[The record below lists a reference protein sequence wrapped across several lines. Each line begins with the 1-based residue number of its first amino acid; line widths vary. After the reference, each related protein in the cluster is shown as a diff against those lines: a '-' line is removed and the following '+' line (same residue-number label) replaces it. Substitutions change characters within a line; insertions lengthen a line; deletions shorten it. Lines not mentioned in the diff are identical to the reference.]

1 MNIIQCFYM
10 DFVKTYLISLVVL
23 FPIDLVWLSL
33 TKKIYDN
40 WLSPFERVLNIPA
53 AILVYLFIPFGL
65 VYLVIGKHLGETS
78 NLKILLEAFVYGVCS
93 YSVYDLTNL
102 ATLKNWSIQMVITDI
117 IWGGVLC
124 VMVTFFTLFIVK
136 RFI

>member
-1 MNIIQCFYM
+1 M
-10 DFVKTYLISLVVL
+10 DFAKSYLVSLLVL
-23 FPIDLVWLSL
+23 FPIDVVWLTL
-33 TKKIYDN
+33 TKKIYDG

-65 VYLVIGKHLGETS
+65 VYLVISKHIGDVPNT
-78 NLKILLEAFVYGVCS
+78 KIVLEAFVYGVCS

-102 ATLKNWSIQMVITDI
+102 ATLKNWSVPMVITDI

-124 VMVTFFTLFIVK
+124 SLVTIASLLVLQKI
-136 RFI
+136 

>member
-1 MNIIQCFYM
+1 MKSY
-10 DFVKTYLISLVVL
+10 VTSLLIM
-23 FPIDLVWLSL
+23 FPIDLIWLTL
-33 TKKIYDN
+33 TKKVYDN

-65 VYLVIGKHLGETS
+65 TYLVISRSSGDLPNSKV
-78 NLKILLEAFVYGVCS
+78 IMDAFVYGVCA

-102 ATLKNWSIQMVITDI
+102 ATLKGWSVPMVIVDI

-124 VMVTFFTLFIVK
+124 SMVTYFSLLVLNKI
-136 RFI
+136 